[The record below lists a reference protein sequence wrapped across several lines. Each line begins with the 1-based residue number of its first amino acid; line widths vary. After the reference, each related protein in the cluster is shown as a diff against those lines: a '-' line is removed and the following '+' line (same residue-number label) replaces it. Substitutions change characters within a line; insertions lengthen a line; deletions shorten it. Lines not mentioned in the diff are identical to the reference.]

1 MHAQEIPFLHPQ
13 AGNLLRLPA
22 GLSRLDPV
30 RLKKFFVVR
39 NLNRKNFI
47 VVEFS
52 KRKCFF
58 VLQIGYVLVH
68 WNTRTNTKDKTFLCE
83 HRIRPKHTN
92 V

>member
-1 MHAQEIPFLHPQ
+1 MRAQEIPFLRPQ

-22 GLSRLDPV
+22 GLSRLDTV
-30 RLKKFFVVR
+30 RRKNFFAVR

-58 VLQIGYVLVH
+58 VLQICYVLVH
-68 WNTRTNTKDKTFLCE
+68 WNTRTNTKDKTLLCE
-83 HRIRPKHTN
+83 HRIRPKQTN
-92 V
+92 L

>member
-1 MHAQEIPFLHPQ
+1 MHAQEIPFRRPQ

-30 RLKKFFVVR
+30 RRKNFFAVR

-52 KRKCFF
+52 KRKYFY
-58 VLQIGYVLVH
+58 VLQIGYVLVQ
-68 WNTRTNTKDKTFLCE
+68 WNTRTNTKDKTLLCK
-83 HRIRPKHTN
+83 HRIRPKQTN
-92 V
+92 L